1 MNFPIMLDNIQTV
14 STLFNS
20 KITSIPLQ
28 DLSIHYARIDIL
40 EEDISQINK
49 IIQTVKEGKRL
60 EGKEY
65 TNGNL
70 NREI

>member
-1 MNFPIMLDNIQTV
+1 MNNYICKIANIDEM
-14 STLFNS
+14 NN
-20 KITSIPLQ
+20 I
-28 DLSIHYARIDIL
+28 
-40 EEDISQINK
+40 ISSVLNN
-49 IIQTVKEGKRL
+49 KRL